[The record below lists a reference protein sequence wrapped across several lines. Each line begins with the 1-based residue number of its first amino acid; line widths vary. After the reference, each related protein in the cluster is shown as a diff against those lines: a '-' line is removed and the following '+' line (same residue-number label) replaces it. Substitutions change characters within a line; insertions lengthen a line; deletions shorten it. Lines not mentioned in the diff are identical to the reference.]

1 MRRGE
6 PIFTH
11 SYVVA
16 DVDGVVVVVVAA
28 DVGVA
33 VANDVANFKV
43 VADVEVV
50 VVVVAA
56 DVGVAVANDVA
67 NFKVAGDVSN
77 VVAGLAFE
85 NNVPDVAIDVVVV
98 VVLLVMR

>member
-1 MRRGE
+1 M
-6 PIFTH
+6 
-11 SYVVA
+11 
-16 DVDGVVVVVVAA
+16 
-28 DVGVA
+28 
-33 VANDVANFKV
+33 ANFKV
-43 VADVEVV
+43 VADVE